1 MRAVT
6 FNVTIPG
13 YLVGKSL
20 GQVTEAALF
29 GGLSGLRLS
38 EMEDPPLPAD
48 DWVRLDVLKAGICGS
63 DIGNLTFK
71 ASPAMEPF
79 GSFPAVLGHE
89 VLARVT
95 EVGSAVRR
103 VEPGQ
108 RVAIDPVIS
117 CNVRGFRGDLHC
129 PSCVSGFHATCERAV
144 DEGKT
149 VIGDRRIHRGLTLG
163 YQTDLPGGWG
173 ERMVA
178 HESCL
183 LYTSP
188 SPRAATL
195 SRMPSSA

>member
-6 FNVTIPG
+6 FDITIPG

-20 GQVTEAALF
+20 GQMTEAALF
-29 GGLSGLRLS
+29 GGLSGLRFS
-38 EMEDPPLPAD
+38 EVEEPPLPAD

-95 EVGSAVRR
+95 EVGSAVSR

-117 CNVRGFRGDLHC
+117 CTVRGFGGDLRC
-129 PSCVSGFHATCERAV
+129 PSCVSGFHATCERA
-144 DEGKT
+144 G
-149 VIGDRRIHRGLTLG
+149 
-163 YQTDLPGGWG
+163 
-173 ERMVA
+173 
-178 HESCL
+178 
-183 LYTSP
+183 
-188 SPRAATL
+188 
-195 SRMPSSA
+195 